1 MTDRITDTRT
11 HKENIDKLSVQG
23 GPFDAWGP
31 NSTYQNHLKY
41 GSTTRFTPEREALHE
56 RLLDKYKETHGYDN
70 IDTGRKTIMMAGA
83 PGAGKSTTLKRA
95 LDGSSDT
102 YLPIDPDAFK
112 VLLIEEAIKSG
123 EIN

>member
-1 MTDRITDTRT
+1 RITDTRT

-102 YLPIDPDAFK
+102 
-112 VLLIEEAIKSG
+112 
-123 EIN
+123 